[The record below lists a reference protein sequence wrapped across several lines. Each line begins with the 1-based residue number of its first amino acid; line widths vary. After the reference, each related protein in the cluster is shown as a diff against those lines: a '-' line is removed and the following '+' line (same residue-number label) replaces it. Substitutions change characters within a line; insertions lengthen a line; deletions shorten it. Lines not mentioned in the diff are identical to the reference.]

1 MVYMATKYVFVTG
14 GVVSGLGKGITAA
27 SLGRLLKT
35 RGLKV
40 ASQKLDPYI
49 NVDPGTMSPLQH
61 GEVFV
66 TDDGTETDLDL
77 GHYERFIDE
86 NLNKYS
92 NLTTGKVYWNVL
104 NKERQGAY
112 LGQTVQIIPH
122 ITNEIK
128 SYIYNLAKSTEADVV
143 ITEIGGTTGD
153 IESQPFLEAI
163 RQVGIEQGMEN
174 CCYIHVV
181 LVPYISGSD
190 EYKSKPAQHSCKEL
204 QGMGIR
210 VVMLTGDNERT
221 AKAIGAQ
228 AGVDEVIAGVLP
240 DGKEAVIRSLKNKG
254 RVAMVGDGIN
264 DAPALTRADVGI
276 AIGAGTDVA
285 IDAADVVLMK
295 SRLSDVPAAI
305 RLSRATLHNI
315 HENLFWAFAYN
326 VLGIPLAAGV
336 FIPLLNWQ
344 MNPMYGAAAMSLSSF
359 CVVSNALRLN
369 LFDICST
376 KHDHKRKAH
385 KTSKKE
391 NTTMNKTIKIEGMM
405 CGHCEATVKK
415 ALEALDGVSA
425 AEVSHT
431 AGTAVVTL
439 DKPVDD
445 TVLKKAVEDKD
456 YTVTGIE

>member
-1 MVYMATKYVFVTG
+1 MATKYVFVTG

-221 AKAIGAQ
+221 AKAIGTQ

-336 FIPLLNWQ
+336 FIPLLHWQ

-369 LFDICST
+369 LFDIRST

>member
-1 MVYMATKYVFVTG
+1 MATKYVFVTG

-240 DGKEAVIRSLKNKG
+240 DGKEAVIRNLKNKG

-336 FIPLLNWQ
+336 FIPLLHWQ

-369 LFDICST
+369 LFDIRST